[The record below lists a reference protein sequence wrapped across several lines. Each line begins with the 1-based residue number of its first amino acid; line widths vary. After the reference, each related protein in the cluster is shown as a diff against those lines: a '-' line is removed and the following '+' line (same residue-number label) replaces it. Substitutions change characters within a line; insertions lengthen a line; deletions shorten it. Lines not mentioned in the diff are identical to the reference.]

1 MPPYGINYTQCV
13 VIVHGKSELSMV
25 QYIKS
30 NLHLPIKIYAKSNG
44 GKGGNSIQI
53 DGLLGVLNSGN
64 FKTLPKFINEYSV
77 EYDKKS
83 KALKNFKLFIIMDTD
98 DCGNVSIENYI
109 NGKMFDSHWLKP
121 YIIPIFN
128 ITNIEDVMMKAGIMV
143 KRISDSEKG
152 RFYPKIFPINQ
163 KPLSFDTIKEVKTL
177 RDSLTKIKETNLCD
191 FIDFCLGKIG
201 IGS

>member
-30 NLHLPIKIYAKSNG
+30 NLHLPIKMYSKSNG
-44 GKGGNSIQI
+44 GKGGSSIQI

-64 FKTLPKFINEYSV
+64 FKTFSKFINEYGV

-83 KALKNFKLFIIMDTD
+83 KVLKNFKLFTIMDTD
-98 DCGNVSIENYI
+98 DCSDISKENYI
-109 NGKMFDSHWLKP
+109 NGKMFESHWLKP
-121 YIIPIFN
+121 YIIPIYN
-128 ITNIEDVMMKAGIMV
+128 INSIEDVMIKAGIMV
-143 KRISDSEKG
+143 KRIRDSDKG
-152 RFYPKIFPINQ
+152 KFYSKIFPINQ
-163 KPLSFDTIKEVKTL
+163 KPLSFDTVNEVRTL

-191 FIDFCLGKIG
+191 FINFCLENK
-201 IGS
+201 